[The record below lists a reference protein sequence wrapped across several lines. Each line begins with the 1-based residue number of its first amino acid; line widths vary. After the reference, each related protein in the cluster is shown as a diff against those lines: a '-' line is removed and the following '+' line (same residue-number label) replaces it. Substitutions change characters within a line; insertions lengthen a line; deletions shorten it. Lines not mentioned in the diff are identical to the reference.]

1 MLKKINRDILTDEQL
16 KSTLKEAI
24 MFTRIKN
31 EDLLHNYL
39 RYFIEDK
46 QLFMVMNC
54 IQVNEIYCVKRRKIG
69 QNSFSTQAISQLMNT
84 FLGSLSS

>member
-1 MLKKINRDILTDEQL
+1 MLKQINRDILTDEQL
-16 KSTLKEAI
+16 KTTFKEAI

-46 QLFMVMNC
+46 QIFMVMNF
-54 IQVNEIYCVKRRKIG
+54 IQVNEIYCYVILRKK
-69 QNSFSTQAISQLMNT
+69 M
-84 FLGSLSS
+84 

>member
-1 MLKKINRDILTDEQL
+1 MLKQINRDILTDEQL

-54 IQVNEIYCVKRRKIG
+54 IQVNEICCVKTCKIG
-69 QNSFSTQAISQLMNT
+69 HNITCLYRYPFFIGLNH
-84 FLGSLSS
+84 